1 LAQRTAVSPSQES
14 GQANGYFFDESFELL
29 EVLDALLFCESL
41 LELPLSVDGLSL
53 FAAFLY
59 ESER

>member
-1 LAQRTAVSPSQES
+1 MVSPSPES
-14 GQANGYFFDESFELL
+14 GRARDYFFDEPFELL
-29 EVLDALLFCESL
+29 EVLDVLLFLDSL

-53 FAAFLY
+53 LAAFLY